1 MKTPKVKIGG
11 KRTKGKEKV
20 IVFRTDRISVI
31 RDFSGK
37 GQGGKIKDGVET
49 NACVGWVT
57 QENYA
62 STSKAG
68 APREMNLEANAEE
81 D

>member
-1 MKTPKVKIGG
+1 MEKAREG
-11 KRTKGKEKV
+11 KLRTGS
-20 IVFRTDRISVI
+20 RRM
-31 RDFSGK
+31 R
-37 GQGGKIKDGVET
+37 
-49 NACVGWVT
+49 VGWVT